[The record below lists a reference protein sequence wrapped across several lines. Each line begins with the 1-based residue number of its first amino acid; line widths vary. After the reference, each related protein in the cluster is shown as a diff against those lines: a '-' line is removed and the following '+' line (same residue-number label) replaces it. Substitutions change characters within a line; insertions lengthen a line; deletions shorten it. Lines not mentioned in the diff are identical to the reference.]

1 MARQNKTTARD
12 TRRDRCQLTVAQ
24 SGSSACHAGCDR
36 TWPGSGAQL
45 LCAARRHLR
54 WGQTGF
60 SPAPACD
67 VDSPDLPE
75 HSVCRG
81 LDHLHPP
88 QRLTQPSPR
97 LTARE
102 LRQETESTPERCRDT
117 RYSEETHSTLLVSS
131 RSLGH
136 GDRPGT
142 RSQRKRTSCFFQH
155 RPLTKATGL
164 LLSQGLS
171 PDTRVDISGCDCRG
185 LGSPSCAHAC
195 ELSLPPDHTPQA
207 PASWGAGPR

>member
-1 MARQNKTTARD
+1 MARQNKTTARE
-12 TRRDRCQLTVAQ
+12 TRTDRCQLTVVQ

-36 TWPGSGAQL
+36 VRLGSGAQL
-45 LCAARRHLR
+45 LCAAQRHLR
-54 WGQTGF
+54 QGQTGF

-88 QRLTQPSPR
+88 LRLTQPSPR

-102 LRQETESTPERCRDT
+102 LRQETESTPERRRDT
-117 RYSEETHSTLLVSS
+117 RHSDETHSTLLVSS
-131 RSLGH
+131 GSPGH

-142 RSQRKRTSCFFQH
+142 CSRRKRTSCFFQH
-155 RPLTKATGL
+155 
-164 LLSQGLS
+164 
-171 PDTRVDISGCDCRG
+171 
-185 LGSPSCAHAC
+185 
-195 ELSLPPDHTPQA
+195 
-207 PASWGAGPR
+207 